1 MVARLK
7 DASLSV
13 ILLVAVEGFRFPID
27 ADEFDWRDPVK
38 KAIPRAGRAGLSR
51 STQHLDRSSSP
62 KVSKAASLVELG
74 SERTR
79 LGPRSVVPMKFQDS
93 QLPKSST
100 PEPLAG
106 HNSQS
111 LGANLRILADNISSL
126 LANIKSESEGYTGAT
141 PEPDYATCLKQNEK
155 MRVVTQKMRVVHEA
169 LDDDIR
175 SVLGL
180 LSEMQPEKSD
190 GSHKPKKE
198 ESDGSD
204 KPKKE
209 ESDGSDKPKKED
221 PNAEDPNA
229 AASGSTTLPA
239 KDPNVAASGST
250 TLLAKDPTADPNAAA
265 SGSTTLLAK
274 DPNADPNAAASGS
287 TTLPP
292 KDPNVEGPNAAASG
306 STTLPA
312 KDPNVAA
319 SGSTT
324 LLAKDPTAD
333 PNAAA

>member
-250 TLLAKDPTADPNAAA
+250 TPECGSFGIDDTSGEGSERGGSECGSFGTDDTFGKGSERGRRA
-265 SGSTTLLAK
+265 SQLG
-274 DPNADPNAAASGS
+274 PASCNRQS
-287 TTLPP
+287 RFFYRRCVSRL
-292 KDPNVEGPNAAASG
+292 GPACGHRQSRG
-306 STTLPA
+306 CGL
-312 KDPNVAA
+312 D
-319 SGSTT
+319 
-324 LLAKDPTAD
+324 
-333 PNAAA
+333 